1 MKKEDVASLFI
12 YVIIIATAIIFG
24 VTVLQERASATH
36 MSQGEY
42 IGYIILAIAT
52 GVIFNAIMFEVAHI
66 LGAKLGG
73 YSILL
78 VNVLGFTFYKKEE
91 KFKFKFSSSS
101 ILSSFLMKFIS
112 LLYI

>member
-78 VNVLGFTFYKKEE
+78 VNVSTTDSIRYLSLKKLRYS
-91 KFKFKFSSSS
+91 FDA
-101 ILSSFLMKFIS
+101 LSECSFF
-112 LLYI
+112 